1 MILANLR
8 ERLTAADL
16 SFVVELLAQ
25 GDEGLR
31 RKYEFMAAERG
42 RDYLLDQPGLFD
54 LMKRASGLVSP
65 SAPLFFYVAVRD
77 ALRAIGVD
85 DAELSDYL
93 GALLLEF
100 AVRDRAYRIA
110 PADDATYYYI
120 ADIVADLEVVSGKRG
135 FLLRA
140 HLGNFSLWLAGVFP
154 DYVTARM
161 VRRGGPDFSYYDE
174 MGARGFRLAA
184 DHVLA
189 REWNLAPIYSRAA
202 DSFEALR
209 VALNRLSDDV
219 FFRNFSNPD
228 RLMRQV
234 RDEMRFPSRRT
245 IN

>member
-8 ERLTAADL
+8 QRLTPADL
-16 SFVVELLAQ
+16 AFVVELLAQ
-25 GDEGLR
+25 GDSSR
-31 RKYEFMAAERG
+31 RRYLEFMAAERG
-42 RDYLLDQPGLFD
+42 RDYLLDQPGLCD

-65 SAPLFFYVAVRD
+65 SAPLFLYVAVRD
-77 ALRAIGVD
+77 ALRSIGLD

-93 GALLLEF
+93 AAMLLEF

-110 PADDATYYYI
+110 PADDATYYYV
-120 ADIVADLEVVSGKRG
+120 ADIVADLEVVSGRRG

-140 HLGNFSLWLAGVFP
+140 HLGNFSLWLAGIFP
-154 DYVTARM
+154 DYVTART
-161 VRRGGPDFSYYDE
+161 VRRGGPDLSYYDE

-184 DHVLA
+184 EHVLA
-189 REWNLAPIYSRAA
+189 KEWNLASIYSRAA

-219 FFRNFSNPD
+219 FFQNFSSPD
-228 RLMRQV
+228 RLVRQV
-234 RDEMRFPSRRT
+234 RDEMRFPSRRV